1 MMIPEGCLRHNH
13 TIPEE
18 KVWVSC
24 VTKSAVKSGTQMSQI
39 YLEVYFRRVAL
50 SDIIEQIHLRH
61 YF

>member
-1 MMIPEGCLRHNH
+1 VMIQKRCYRHNH
-13 TIPEE
+13 ATQEA
-18 KVWVSC
+18 KVLVSC
-24 VTKSAVKSGTQMSQI
+24 VAKSAVQSGTQMSQI